1 MKLLL
6 IIAFFAFV
14 NTANAQLPNE
24 KFGKPSSQEWEFSGW
39 GDGFDADAVILCKT
53 MKATYQI
60 SDQVANFNRNSSD
73 VSSDNISDFGKNQI
87 DEGNILIKYEFRL
100 RTKILKPEGSK
111 HANIDITY
119 FSPENENVF
128 DELTDLKVRVFSK
141 NEKGKVERKNVNTAS
156 FVSER
161 VDDNYIVVHIV
172 VPEVQAGSIIE
183 YQYNITSPRP
193 VFLYDWVFQD
203 CIPTVR
209 SKFDID
215 IPAFLQFNM
224 NVPINQLIK
233 TAVKEGRLTYDTNRP
248 DLKKGKSFPTNHYT
262 VVGDFIFPADQ
273 APEVIAPFT
282 GKINMPDV
290 TLPAYMPEGR
300 THLKIK

>member
-1 MKLLL
+1 MKQLLL
-6 IIAFFAFV
+6 IAFLACGSMV
-14 NTANAQLPNE
+14 NAQLPNE

-111 HANIDITY
+111 HANIDVTY

-161 VDDNYIVVHIV
+161 VDDNYIVVHIA
-172 VPEVQAGSIIE
+172 VPEAQAGSIIE

-193 VFLYDWVFQD
+193 AFLYDWVFQD

-262 VVGDFIFPADQ
+262 VVGDFIFPAEQ

>member
-161 VDDNYIVVHIV
+161 VDDNYIVVHIA